1 MKKISLMLL
10 GAMTLGFTA
19 CESFDLPNPPGQ
31 SNPQEPVFEAA
42 DLTLVSTAGEQ
53 TYDLEALN
61 ASNGSVNLAQVE
73 TVSNLPENYPDLS
86 FRAQMASTDAFN
98 NPVEFPVTFKDNVIS
113 ATADDLDGA
122 YHVAMN
128 TIAPDAKTV
137 NIRFMAYASNPDDN
151 TSMRLGG
158 KDAFYCPMTASFKPF
173 DPGFTIENEYYLIGT
188 CSDGSINSKALKMTN
203 SGASPY
209 DDPMFSVVV
218 DITAAEAEAGYE
230 WAVVPA
236 STLAAGSGIVYGPE
250 YDDNLYGASGN
261 LKAYETVGVFGVIE
275 EENKHLISVNMRPG
289 EGGLH
294 AYTWILAIPNLYT
307 PGGAN
312 GWNQAA
318 SDLLY
323 TSNYVDYEGFIHASG
338 EFKFTSAPDWN
349 HTNYG
354 YASDGK
360 LSTDG
365 GAGNIPVAADGLYY
379 AKANISALTY
389 SLSPAITTIGIIG
402 DATENGWDA
411 STPLTPSADFLT
423 WTGTVTLKG
432 GEFKFRANDSWDVVN
447 LGGNL
452 EFLSTDGGAPNIPS
466 PGEGTYELTL
476 NLGSYPYTATLTK
489 K

>member
-1 MKKISLMLL
+1 MKKSIFYGLSLVLSL
-10 GAMTLGFTA
+10 GIVA
-19 CESFDLPNPPGQ
+19 CDNYEEPNPKPQ
-31 SNPQEPVFEAA
+31 TNPQESVFESASIELNQA
-42 DLTLVSTAGEQ
+42 SGDQAINLNEVNENNGKVQLAQLGELAEFPEG
-53 TYDLEALN
+53 YDLMLVAELSDNEAFSNVAEVATTIDNNIVYANPDALDAGFHTALN
-61 ASNGSVNLAQVE
+61 S
-73 TVSNLPENYPDLS
+73 
-86 FRAQMASTDAFN
+86 
-98 NPVEFPVTFKDNVIS
+98 
-113 ATADDLDGA
+113 
-122 YHVAMN
+122 
-128 TIAPDAKTV
+128 IAPVNRTV
-137 NIRFMAYASNPDDN
+137 YIRYKGYATQGN
-151 TSMRLGG
+151 TKIRLGG
-158 KDAFYCPMTASFKPF
+158 PDVYFCPMNVVMRPF
-173 DPGFTIENEYYLIGT
+173 DPDFVIEDKYYLIGT
-188 CSDGSINSKALKMTN
+188 CSDGSINSKAIEMTN
-203 SGASPY
+203 SGISPY
-209 DDPMFSVVV
+209 DDPVFSVVV

-275 EENKHLISVNMRPG
+275 EENKHLISVNMRPD

-411 STPLTPSADFLT
+411 STPLAPSADFLT

>member
-1 MKKISLMLL
+1 MKKSIFYGLSLVLSL
-10 GAMTLGFTA
+10 GIVA
-19 CESFDLPNPPGQ
+19 CDNYEEPNPKPQ
-31 SNPQEPVFEAA
+31 TNPQESVFESASIELNQA
-42 DLTLVSTAGEQ
+42 SGDQAINLNEVNENNGKVQLAQLGELAEFPEG
-53 TYDLEALN
+53 YDLMLVAELSANEAFSNVAEVATTIDNNIVYANPDALDAGFHTALN
-61 ASNGSVNLAQVE
+61 S
-73 TVSNLPENYPDLS
+73 
-86 FRAQMASTDAFN
+86 
-98 NPVEFPVTFKDNVIS
+98 
-113 ATADDLDGA
+113 
-122 YHVAMN
+122 
-128 TIAPDAKTV
+128 IAPVNRTV
-137 NIRFMAYASNPDDN
+137 YIRYKGYATQGN
-151 TSMRLGG
+151 TKIRLGG
-158 KDAFYCPMTASFKPF
+158 PDVYFCPMNVVMRPF
-173 DPGFTIENEYYLIGT
+173 DPDFVIEDKYYLIGT
-188 CSDGSINSKALKMTN
+188 CSDGSINSKAIEMTN
-203 SGASPY
+203 SGISPY
-209 DDPMFSVVV
+209 DDPVFSVVV

-275 EENKHLISVNMRPG
+275 EENKHLISVNMRPD

-476 NLGSYPYTATLTK
+476 DLGSYPYTATLTK